1 MTLVVDWFVHVYK
14 TFDFRNKKADLRIF
28 RDIKVSWGLV
38 NEPNILG
45 L

>member
-28 RDIKVSWGLV
+28 HSTSAYFLDSLNVS
-38 NEPNILG
+38 
-45 L
+45 